1 MKYVG
6 IKSLGWLIF
15 IILIGYFIRILGM
28 REDGIRI
35 LGFVIF
41 IISIVYLIKFL
52 I

>member
-1 MKYVG
+1 MTDG
-6 IKSLGWLIF
+6 IKMLGLVIF
-15 IILIGYFIRILGM
+15 IISIGYFIRILRM
-28 REDGIRI
+28 RLDGIRI